1 MYLKWKRFL
10 KHYKLHFLFAWRY
23 FRGKYSF
30 QAIQLIAWVSVFA
43 IAIGTA
49 ALITILSV
57 SNGFSEIVNGLYSD
71 FYADLRV
78 VPSTTKFVKLTQ
90 AQLSSIRQI
99 PGVHYATGIV
109 ENKAIL
115 VRDENQTVVFVKGV
129 DSNYIHINKVNQY
142 LKRGTFSLG
151 NLDSPKLVIGIGV
164 EENLLLY
171 NAELGT
177 QLELIAVGRSGKSL
191 KSMDQ
196 LNHLLAVQSGAFS
209 VQQEFDAQYVF
220 TSNQFAQYLFDL
232 DSNQYSGVELSI
244 DLNKEKNIVAAIQ
257 NLLGPGFSVQNKYQQ
272 NADLYKIM
280 QIEKWIIFAILAL
293 IMVVASFNLVG
304 ALTMLVLEKQKDIHV
319 LHAMGA
325 TAGTIQKIFLS
336 LSIVMSMTGAFIGGL
351 IASCLI
357 FLQTQFHFIQ
367 LQGVSFIIDYYPVKA
382 IWTDYL
388 AVISLVVLIAFVA
401 GWVPA
406 KKAAGR
412 IFEKIG

>member
-1 MYLKWKRFL
+1 M
-10 KHYKLHFLFAWRY
+10 HFLFAWRY

-90 AQLSSIRQI
+90 AQLSSVRQI

-142 LKRGTFSLG
+142 LKRGAFSLG

-196 LNHLLAVQSGAFS
+196 LNHLVAVQSGAFS
-209 VQQEFDAQYVF
+209 VQQEFDVQYVF
-220 TSNQFAQYLFDL
+220 TANQFAQYLFDL

-244 DLNKEKNIVAAIQ
+244 DLNKEKSIVTAIQ
-257 NLLGPGFSVQNKYQQ
+257 DILGPGFLVQNKYQQ

-336 LSIVMSMTGAFIGGL
+336 LSIVMAMTGAFIGGL

-388 AVISLVVLIAFVA
+388 AVISLVVLIALVA